1 MTRLIVIALTL
12 FLPRLFL
19 PRLRARSLIAPPA
32 KGYAEE
38 GREGA

>member
-1 MTRLIVIALTL
+1 MTRLIVIALT
-12 FLPRLFL
+12 LFL